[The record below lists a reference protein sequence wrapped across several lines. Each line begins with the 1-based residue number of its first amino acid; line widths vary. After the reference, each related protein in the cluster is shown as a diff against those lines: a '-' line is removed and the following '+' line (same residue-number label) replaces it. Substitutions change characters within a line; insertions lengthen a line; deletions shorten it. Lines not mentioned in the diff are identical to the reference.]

1 MLSMLIFFSFFYL
14 SLLLL
19 FSFCPKMI
27 EYVFV
32 ANVRWVLLC
41 FFFFFASD
49 ILLKLIYC
57 FVYAVELLKQSSCSM
72 QLTNK
77 TDHYVAFKVIY
88 LRCHLSHV
96 SSCHHSFLNDLN
108 LLPHP
113 WLAGQNNQPKAIL
126 CAP

>member
-32 ANVRWVLLC
+32 GMSGGFYCV
-41 FFFFFASD
+41 FFFFCFRYSLETN
-49 ILLKLIYC
+49 LL
-57 FVYAVELLKQSSCSM
+57 FRTVELLKQSSCSM

>member
-32 ANVRWVLLC
+32 GMSGGFYCV
-41 FFFFFASD
+41 FFFASD